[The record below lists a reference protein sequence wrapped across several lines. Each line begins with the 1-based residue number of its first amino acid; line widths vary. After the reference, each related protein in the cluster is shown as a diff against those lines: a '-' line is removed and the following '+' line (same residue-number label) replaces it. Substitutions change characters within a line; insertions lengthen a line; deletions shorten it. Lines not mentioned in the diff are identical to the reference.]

1 MKGSYTF
8 ILAGKKKNILVI
20 MERIGE
26 IAYRPIYKKRFN
38 NEDEKN
44 SILKEWNLC

>member
-1 MKGSYTF
+1 MKGSYCY

-26 IAYRPIYKKRFN
+26 IAYRPIFKKRFYS
-38 NEDEKN
+38 EDEKN
-44 SILKEWNLC
+44 DILKEWNLI